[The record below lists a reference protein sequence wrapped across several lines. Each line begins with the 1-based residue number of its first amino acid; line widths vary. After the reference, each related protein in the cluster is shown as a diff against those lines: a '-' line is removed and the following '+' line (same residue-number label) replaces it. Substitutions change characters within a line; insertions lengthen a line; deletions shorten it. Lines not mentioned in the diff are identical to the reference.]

1 MIEVEELGVI
11 RKVKLD
17 DLILDPNNF
26 RFVDDERYVKIE
38 DKAKYADSDIQLRIQ
53 SILLG
58 DKKEN
63 VQDLTRSF
71 LSNGLL
77 EHDYIQVTFLEN
89 IGKYLVTEGNRR
101 TAFLKY
107 IKSEY
112 ESKHIDLGKLDK
124 KYLFEKE
131 LPVAVHNSVSPEK
144 SLIMMGLQ
152 HVTRKK
158 PWPAYN
164 QALMI
169 EELLKVE
176 PYKSKPEMVSEE
188 LGISSRQ
195 FNQSRKTLFLINQF
209 IRLGYKNDFKAD
221 KYNYFLEII
230 RSPDLRN
237 WIGWDEYSYEAKNL
251 DNLHRLFSYFLEGG
265 ADIKDRNSDEDDE
278 YEESNSYHSGKAL
291 IRDSKHLRD
300 LARIISNPKKLE
312 QFERTGE
319 FPRREE
325 EIPDKVKELNQVIL
339 ELETQRESLTQ
350 EELYEISG
358 GSEKL
363 TLISKSKQFFL
374 PVLYKENDK
383 KELYIQGKDTK
394 HFSELFIKNYKK
406 FKNLELKN
414 LNRINIFAGKNN
426 AGKTTLLEAILLL
439 ANQNNYR
446 AIFEIIMKR
455 AKHVESTAETFSLVI
470 QALHK
475 LVEIEG
481 NIDGK
486 HTKVSYHSEKEI
498 EDGIVKSNLLKV
510 FSEYNSDRQSVQ
522 VQIQAFGYIK
532 ELANIG
538 NNRKLVRSVY
548 SSPFS
553 ASHSELVEACHS
565 MSLNSF
571 EKNGEKFIAKDK
583 IIGFIQKYVDTK
595 IRYIEMDQKN
605 FKVTH
610 EELDTMFLWEYGEG
624 LQRIFYISLLFAYA
638 ENGIVCID
646 EFENAVY
653 FGLLTKFTEL
663 IQYLAV
669 EFNVQVFL
677 TTHSKECVDAFILND
692 YRTED
697 ISAYTLL
704 PKKDGTVTSFYYSG
718 NDLKGYI
725 EDMNTDVRTF
735 L

>member
-1 MIEVEELGVI
+1 M
-11 RKVKLD
+11 
-17 DLILDPNNF
+17 
-26 RFVDDERYVKIE
+26 
-38 DKAKYADSDIQLRIQ
+38 
-53 SILLG
+53 
-58 DKKEN
+58 
-63 VQDLTRSF
+63 
-71 LSNGLL
+71 
-77 EHDYIQVTFLEN
+77 
-89 IGKYLVTEGNRR
+89 
-101 TAFLKY
+101 
-107 IKSEY
+107 
-112 ESKHIDLGKLDK
+112 
-124 KYLFEKE
+124 
-131 LPVAVHNSVSPEK
+131 
-144 SLIMMGLQ
+144 
-152 HVTRKK
+152 
-158 PWPAYN
+158 
-164 QALMI
+164 
-169 EELLKVE
+169 
-176 PYKSKPEMVSEE
+176 
-188 LGISSRQ
+188 
-195 FNQSRKTLFLINQF
+195 
-209 IRLGYKNDFKAD
+209 
-221 KYNYFLEII
+221 
-230 RSPDLRN
+230 
-237 WIGWDEYSYEAKNL
+237 
-251 DNLHRLFSYFLEGG
+251 
-265 ADIKDRNSDEDDE
+265 
-278 YEESNSYHSGKAL
+278 
-291 IRDSKHLRD
+291 
-300 LARIISNPKKLE
+300 
-312 QFERTGE
+312 
-319 FPRREE
+319 
-325 EIPDKVKELNQVIL
+325 
-339 ELETQRESLTQ
+339 TQ

-677 TTHSKECVDAFILND
+677 
-692 YRTED
+692 
-697 ISAYTLL
+697 
-704 PKKDGTVTSFYYSG
+704 
-718 NDLKGYI
+718 
-725 EDMNTDVRTF
+725 
-735 L
+735 